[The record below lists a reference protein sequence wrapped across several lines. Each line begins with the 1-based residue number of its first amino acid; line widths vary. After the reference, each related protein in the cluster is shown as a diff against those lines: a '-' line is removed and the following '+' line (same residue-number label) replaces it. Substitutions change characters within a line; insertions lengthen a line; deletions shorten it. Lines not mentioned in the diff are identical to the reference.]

1 MQGAQKLRSEA
12 HLQVR
17 RNDEVEVQRRRWT
30 FCETINEEKLRMGRL
45 IKIADKIINGCLF
58 LLTLVLV
65 FTTGTQ
71 ISLRVFFDLPLSWT
85 EEVARYAFIWWVFF
99 GAMIALR
106 ERRHLGI
113 DVLVNVLPRG
123 LRRYWDIGIYMCIL
137 GYLTVMFI
145 QGIKLTRIQMI
156 HNTPITDVP
165 LGWIV
170 LIIPL
175 CAVFMGLYTVH
186 LMREGWRSGQG
197 EVPSSKN

>member
-1 MQGAQKLRSEA
+1 MER
-12 HLQVR
+12 V
-17 RNDEVEVQRRRWT
+17 
-30 FCETINEEKLRMGRL
+30 
-45 IKIADKIINGCLF
+45 IKIADKIVNGCLF
-58 LLTLVLV
+58 FLTLVLV

-71 ISLRVFFDLPLSWT
+71 ISLRVLFDLPLSWT

-113 DVLVNVLPRG
+113 DALVTLFPRR
-123 LRRYWDIGIYMCIL
+123 LLRYWEIGIYVCIL
-137 GYLTVMFI
+137 GYLSIMFI
-145 QGIKLTRIQMI
+145 QGIKLARIQMI

-170 LIIPL
+170 VIIPL

-186 LMREGWRSGQG
+186 LMREGWRLEKEKKPPSG
-197 EVPSSKN
+197 ESKAGRVGSLAP

>member
-1 MQGAQKLRSEA
+1 M
-12 HLQVR
+12 R
-17 RNDEVEVQRRRWT
+17 RV
-30 FCETINEEKLRMGRL
+30 
-45 IKIADKIINGCLF
+45 IKIADRIVNGGLF
-58 LLTLVLV
+58 FLTMVLV

-99 GAMIALR
+99 GAIIALR

-113 DVLVNVLPRG
+113 DAVVNLIPRR
-123 LRRYWDIGIYMCIL
+123 LRRCWDIGISVCIL
-137 GYLTVMFI
+137 GYLAAMFI

-170 LIIPL
+170 AIIPI
-175 CAVFMGLYTVH
+175 CAVFMGLYTLH
-186 LMREGWRSGQG
+186 LMREGWRFEEGKEASSGQ
-197 EVPSSKN
+197 K

>member
-1 MQGAQKLRSEA
+1 
-12 HLQVR
+12 
-17 RNDEVEVQRRRWT
+17 
-30 FCETINEEKLRMGRL
+30 MGRV
-45 IKIADKIINGCLF
+45 IKIADKIVNGFLF
-58 LLTLVLV
+58 FLTMVLV

-113 DVLVNVLPRG
+113 DVLANWLPPR
-123 LRRYWDIGIYMCIL
+123 LRRSWDIGIYGCIL

-170 LIIPL
+170 VIIPL
-175 CAVFMGLYTVH
+175 CAVFMGLYTIH
-186 LMREGWRSGQG
+186 LMREGWRAG
-197 EVPSSKN
+197 EGREASSRGK

>member
-1 MQGAQKLRSEA
+1 
-12 HLQVR
+12 
-17 RNDEVEVQRRRWT
+17 
-30 FCETINEEKLRMGRL
+30 MGRV
-45 IKIADKIINGCLF
+45 IKIADKIVNGCLF
-58 LLTLVLV
+58 FLTLVLV

-71 ISLRVFFDLPLSWT
+71 ISLRVLFDLPLSWT

-113 DVLVNVLPRG
+113 DALVTLFPRR
-123 LRRYWDIGIYMCIL
+123 LLRYWEIGIYVCIL
-137 GYLTVMFI
+137 GYLSIMFI
-145 QGIKLTRIQMI
+145 QGIKLARIQMI

-175 CAVFMGLYTVH
+175 SALFMGLYTIQ
-186 LMREGWRSGQG
+186 LMREGWQAG
-197 EVPSSKN
+197 EGKENFSSQKE

>member
-1 MQGAQKLRSEA
+1 M
-12 HLQVR
+12 R
-17 RNDEVEVQRRRWT
+17 RV
-30 FCETINEEKLRMGRL
+30 
-45 IKIADKIINGCLF
+45 IKIADRIVNGSLF
-58 LLTLVLV
+58 FLTLVLV

-113 DVLVNVLPRG
+113 DILANAFPRRF
-123 LRRYWDIGIYMCIL
+123 RRCWDMGISVGIL
-137 GYLTVMFI
+137 GYLVVMFI

-170 LIIPL
+170 AIIPL
-175 CAVFMGLYTVH
+175 CALFMGLYTIH
-186 LMREGWRSGQG
+186 LMREGWRTGQG
-197 EVPSSKN
+197 EVRSDKN